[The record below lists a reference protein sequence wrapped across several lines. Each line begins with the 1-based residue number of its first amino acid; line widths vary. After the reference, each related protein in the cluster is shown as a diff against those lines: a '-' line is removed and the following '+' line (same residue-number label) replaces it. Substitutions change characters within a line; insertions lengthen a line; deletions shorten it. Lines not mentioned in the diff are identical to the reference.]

1 VSATKAVA
9 QGIPAPLRR
18 EVRLLSTVLG
28 RVLEEAGGPE
38 LLSDVE
44 RLRRATIAFR
54 GVPSDERRAAVV
66 DLVEGFALGRA
77 EQVARAFTVYFQLVN
92 LAEEHQRIRAL
103 RDRARRGEGVPHSLA
118 ETVREVRERA
128 GDETLSALLDRLEIT
143 AVLTAHPTE
152 ARRRSVVETL
162 RRIADQ
168 LDRFDDARL
177 TPEEGF
183 DVERCLHEEITAL
196 WRTDQLRPAKPEPH
210 DEVRAAM
217 WLFDES
223 IFALVPRFY
232 RELDRALSPDAG
244 THEPAFRPFL
254 TWGSWIGGDR
264 DGNPAVNAS
273 VTAEVLD
280 IHADHVLRG
289 LERAARRVARELS
302 SSQTEIPPSPE
313 LLASLEADARTFPS
327 AAKELERK
335 LPDAPHRRKLT
346 LAAERLGSTRAGL
359 PEGYAGASAFLAD
372 LAVIQRSLAD
382 GGAPRLAYGELQHLI
397 WQAHTFGFHLAA
409 LEIRQHASVH
419 ARAVE
424 ELAPDAAVDAAAL
437 DRLAAGGGSG
447 RPPPLGQVPDP
458 TESTAETLATLRT
471 MARIQRRF
479 GADACRRYVVSF
491 TRSAADVLRV
501 RLLAR
506 LAVPDG
512 SLEIDVVPL
521 FESRVDL
528 EAAPTVL
535 DELLSYPGFAAW
547 LDARRRR
554 LEVMLGYS
562 DSAKDVGPLA
572 ANLVLYRAQRELAA
586 WARRNGVELTLFHG
600 RGGALGRGGGPAGR
614 AIGGQAPGSVNGRFK
629 VTEQGEV
636 TVERYGSRRIAQRH
650 LEQITSAVLAASL
663 RDAETD
669 AERAYDGAAGRMAEA
684 SERAWRTLV
693 DRPGFAEFFAM
704 VTPYSEIEHMSIGS
718 RPPRRGEGTDLASLR
733 AIPWVFAWSQ
743 NRCNLPGWYGL
754 GSGLAAVAE
763 EPGGIET
770 LRGMYR
776 EWAHFTSVIEN
787 VQLSLTK
794 ADLPIAQLYLR
805 LGEDADVAR
814 RIEEEYERTVK
825 LVLDVTQQERLLERR
840 VVLRRA
846 IELRNA
852 YVDALS
858 FLQLRFLGELRGASA
873 RTPERE
879 AQLRRL
885 VQLTVNGLA
894 AGLQNTG

>member
-1 VSATKAVA
+1 MSATKAVA
-9 QGIPAPLRR
+9 EGIPAPLRR

-28 RVLEEAGGPE
+28 RVLEEAGGPD

-44 RLRRATIAFR
+44 RLRVTTIAFR
-54 GVPSDERRAAVV
+54 GVPTDRRRAAVV
-66 DLVEGFALGRA
+66 DLVERLELERA

-103 RDRARRGEGVPHSLA
+103 RDRARRGEGVLHSLA
-118 ETVREVRERA
+118 ETVREFREHA
-128 GDETLSALLDRLEIT
+128 GDEELALLLDRLEIT

-177 TPEEGF
+177 TPEERF

-196 WRTDQLRPAKPEPH
+196 WRTDQLRPTKPEPL

-232 RELDRALSPDAG
+232 RELDRSLSPDAG
-244 THEPAFRPFL
+244 AREPSFRPFL
-254 TWGSWIGGDR
+254 RWGSWIGGDR

-289 LERAARRVARELS
+289 LERAARRIARELS
-302 SSQTEIPPSPE
+302 SSQTEVPPSPE
-313 LLASLEADARTFPS
+313 VLASLEADARTFPG

-346 LAAERLGSTRAGL
+346 LVAERLASTRAGL
-359 PEGYAGASAFLAD
+359 PEGYADASAFVGD
-372 LAVIQRSLAD
+372 LGAIQRSLAD
-382 GGAPRLAYGELQHLI
+382 GGAPRLAYGELQHLT
-397 WQAHTFGFHLAA
+397 WQAQTFGFHLAE

-424 ELAPDAAVDAAAL
+424 ELAPEAAGNAATL
-437 DRLAAGGGSG
+437 DRLGAEGASGGT
-447 RPPPLGQVPDP
+447 PPLAAEPDIG
-458 TESTAETLATLRT
+458 EATAETLATLRA

-479 GADACRRYVVSF
+479 GVDACRRYIVSF
-491 TRSAADVLRV
+491 TRSAADVLSV
-501 RLLAR
+501 RLLGR

-512 SLEIDVVPL
+512 TLEIDVVPL
-521 FESRVDL
+521 FESRADL
-528 EAAPTVL
+528 EAAPAVL

-547 LDARRRR
+547 LRSRRRR

-586 WARRNGVELTLFHG
+586 WARRNDVELTLFHG

-650 LEQITSAVLAASL
+650 LEQITSAVLMATL
-663 RDAETD
+663 RVAETD
-669 AERAYDGAAGRMAEA
+669 AERAYDAAAGRMAEA
-684 SERAWRTLV
+684 SELAWRTLV
-693 DRPGFAEFFAM
+693 DRPGFADFFAR
-704 VTPYSEIEHMSIGS
+704 VTPYAEIEHMSIGS
-718 RPPRRGEGTDLASLR
+718 RPPRRREGTDLAALR

-763 EPGGIET
+763 EPNGIET

-787 VQLSLTK
+787 VQLSLSK
-794 ADLPIAQLYLR
+794 ADAPIAHLYLR
-805 LGEDADVAR
+805 LGDDPDTAR
-814 RIEEEYERTVK
+814 RIEEEYERTVE
-825 LVLDVTQQERLLERR
+825 LVLRVTQQDHLLERR

-858 FLQLRFLGELRGASA
+858 FLQLRFLGELRGDAEH
-873 RTPERE
+873 TPEHDAE
-879 AQLRRL
+879 LRRL

>member
-1 VSATKAVA
+1 MSATKAVA
-9 QGIPAPLRR
+9 EGIPSPLRR

-28 RVLEEAGGPE
+28 RVLEEAGGAG

-44 RLRRATIAFR
+44 RLRTTTIAFR
-54 GVPSDERRAAVV
+54 GVPSDQRRAAVV
-66 DLVEGFALGRA
+66 DLVEGFELERA

-103 RDRARRGEGVPHSLA
+103 RDRARRGEGVVHSLA
-118 ETVREVRERA
+118 QTVGELREHA
-128 GDETLSALLDRLEIT
+128 GDDELSTLLDRLEIT

-177 TPEEGF
+177 TPEERF

-196 WRTDQLRPAKPEPH
+196 WRTDQLRPSKPEPL

-244 THEPAFRPFL
+244 AREPAFRPFL

-264 DGNPAVNAS
+264 DGNPAVDAS
-273 VTAEVLD
+273 VTAQVLD
-280 IHADHVLRG
+280 VHADHVLRG
-289 LERAARRVARELS
+289 LERAARRIARELS
-302 SSQTEIPPSPE
+302 SSQSEIPPSPD
-313 LLASLEADARTFPS
+313 LLASLGADARTYPS
-327 AAKELERK
+327 VAKELERK

-346 LAAERLGSTRAGL
+346 LVAERLASTRAGL
-359 PEGYAGASAFLAD
+359 PEGYADASAFLGD
-372 LAVIQRSLAD
+372 LGVIQRSLAD
-382 GGAPRLAYGELQHLI
+382 GGAPRLAYGELQHLK
-397 WQAHTFGFHLAA
+397 WQAQTFGFHLAE

-419 ARAVE
+419 ARAVD
-424 ELAPDAAVDAAAL
+424 ELAPEAAGDAVAL
-437 DRLAAGGGSG
+437 DRLATEGVSEGT
-447 RPPPLGQVPDP
+447 PPVVSEDM
-458 TESTAETLATLRT
+458 EAATAETLATLRA

-521 FESRVDL
+521 FESRADL
-528 EAAPTVL
+528 EAAPAVL
-535 DELLSYPGFAAW
+535 DELLSYPGFAGW
-547 LDARRRR
+547 LDARGRR

-572 ANLVLYRAQRELAA
+572 ANLVLYRAQRELAT
-586 WARRNGVELTLFHG
+586 WARRNDVELTLFHG

-650 LEQITSAVLAASL
+650 LEQITSAVLTASL
-663 RDAETD
+663 LGAETD
-669 AERAYDGAAGRMAEA
+669 AERGYDEAAGRMADA

-704 VTPYSEIEHMSIGS
+704 VTPYAEIEHMSIGS
-718 RPPRRGEGTDLASLR
+718 RPSRRREGTGLAELR

-763 EPGGIET
+763 EPDGIET
-770 LRGMYR
+770 LRSMYR
-776 EWAHFTSVIEN
+776 GWAHFTSVIEN
-787 VQLSLTK
+787 VQLSLCK
-794 ADLPIAQLYLR
+794 ADAPIAQLYLR
-805 LGEDADVAR
+805 LGDDQNAAR
-814 RIEEEYERTVK
+814 RIEEEYERTVR
-825 LVLDVTQQERLLERR
+825 LVLLVTEQEHLLERR

-858 FLQLRFLGELRGASA
+858 FLQLRFLGELRGDAE